1 MKKRKNYYLILI
13 IMFITLGAIGYGGY
27 VAYNKIVNAS
37 EIKQDNNS
45 TINIKNQSQNTLPE
59 LDLATWNIQNFG
71 SSSPPKKA
79 LKFKQ

>member
-71 SSSPPKKA
+71 SSSPKKA

>member
-71 SSSPPKKA
+71 SSEI
-79 LKFKQ
+79 LKED

>member
-71 SSSPPKKA
+71 SSPQRRR